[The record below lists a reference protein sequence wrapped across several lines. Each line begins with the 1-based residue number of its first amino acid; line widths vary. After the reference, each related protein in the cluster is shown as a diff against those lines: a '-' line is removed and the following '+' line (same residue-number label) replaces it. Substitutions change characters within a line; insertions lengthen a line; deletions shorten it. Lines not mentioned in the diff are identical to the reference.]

1 MKKLL
6 GVLMAILMVLTLV
19 GCGGGTTQETEV
31 KEEVE
36 ETTSEKIVIKFA
48 AQGDSTP
55 ATQTSIDDFNK
66 SQDKYEVQW
75 VDMSNDSGQM
85 KDALK
90 TSLSAGSSD
99 YDVISM
105 DVCWA
110 GEFAAA
116 GYIQPI
122 DEMIKSAGLKI
133 SDFNAGS
140 MSAGTYNSK
149 TYALPF
155 FPDLGVLFFR
165 KDIVSEEDAAKLVAG
180 DYTYTDML
188 AMAEKYKG
196 EGGTTEGYFFQA
208 KQGECL
214 VCNAAEFTAG
224 WTNIENG
231 LKEFKALTDSKGTPA
246 DILNYAEGETEA
258 FMNGVAVFARNWPY
272 MNGCD
277 TTLTADQIGYAP
289 LPGGSCVGGWLLGIN
304 KNSKN
309 VEGAFEF
316 AKFLATEGQ
325 VVQATVGGHLP
336 GYTATLN
343 DASVLSANPML
354 TDAGFQKALSTTV
367 SRPVSSNYAEA
378 SDAIQ
383 IKVHAFLSGDAE
395 LAETVDAVNAALA
408 Q

>member
-6 GVLMAILMVLTLV
+6 AVLLAMMMVFTLA
-19 GCGGGTTQETEV
+19 GCGSSNSGDTAAPAD
-31 KEEVE
+31 
-36 ETTSEKIVIKFA
+36 EKIVIKFA

-55 ATQTSIDDFNK
+55 ATQKSIDNFNA
-66 SQDKYEVQW
+66 SQDKYVVEW
-75 VDMSNDSGQM
+75 VDMSNDSGAM

-99 YDVISM
+99 YDVLSM

-122 DEMIKSAGLKI
+122 DEMIKNAGLRI

-140 MSAGTYNSK
+140 MSAGTYNAK

-165 KDIVSEEDAAKLVAG
+165 KDIVSEDDAAKLVAG
-180 DYTYTDML
+180 NYTYTDLL

-196 EGGTTEGYFFQA
+196 QGGTTEGYLFQA

-214 VCNAAEFTAG
+214 VCNTAEFTAG
-224 WTNIENG
+224 WTNIEGG
-231 LKEFKALTDSKGTPA
+231 LKEFKALTDSKATPA

-277 TTLTADQIGYAP
+277 TTLTADQIAYAP

-304 KNSKN
+304 KNSAN
-309 VEGAFEF
+309 AEGAFEF
-316 AKFLATEGQ
+316 AKYLATEGQ
-325 VVQATVGGHLP
+325 VVQATDGGHLP
-336 GYTATLN
+336 GYTATLS
-343 DASVLSANPML
+343 DSSVLGANAML

-383 IKVHAFLSGDAE
+383 IAVHAYLSGDAE
-395 LAETVDAVNAALA
+395 LAATVSAVEAALA
-408 Q
+408 K

>member
-6 GVLMAILMVLTLV
+6 TVLLATLMVLSLAA
-19 GCGGGTTQETEV
+19 CGSKESTATGEGEATTA
-31 KEEVE
+31 
-36 ETTSEKIVIKFA
+36 EKITIKFA

-55 ATQTSIDDFNK
+55 ATQKSIDNFNA
-66 SQDKYEVQW
+66 SQDKYVVEW
-75 VDMSNDSGQM
+75 VDMSNDSGAM

-90 TSLSAGSSD
+90 TSLSAGSAD

-122 DEMIKSAGLKI
+122 DEMIKSSGLKI

-140 MSAGTYNSK
+140 MSAGTYNAK

-165 KDIVSEEDAAKLVAG
+165 KDIVSEDDAAKLVAG
-180 DYTYTDML
+180 NYTFTDLL

-196 EGGTTEGYFFQA
+196 KEGTTEGYLFQA

-214 VCNAAEFTAG
+214 VCNTAEFTAG
-224 WTNIENG
+224 WTNIEGG
-231 LKEFKALTDSKGTPA
+231 LKEFKALTDSKATPA

-272 MNGCD
+272 MKGCA
-277 TTLTADQIGYAP
+277 TTLTDDQIGYAP

-304 KNSKN
+304 KNSAN

-316 AKFLATEGQ
+316 IKYLASEGQ
-325 VVQATVGGHLP
+325 IVQATDGGHLP
-336 GYTATLN
+336 GYTAALS
-343 DASVLSANPML
+343 DSSVLAKNPML
-354 TDAGFQKALSTTV
+354 SDAGFQKALATTV

-383 IKVHAFLSGDAE
+383 IAVHAYLSGDAE
-395 LAETVDAVNAALA
+395 LAATVSAVEAALA
-408 Q
+408 K

>member
-1 MKKLL
+1 MKKLFA
-6 GVLMAILMVLTLV
+6 VLLATLMVLTLV
-19 GCGGGTTQETEV
+19 SCGSSTGST
-31 KEEVE
+31 
-36 ETTSEKIVIKFA
+36 ETTTSSEKVTIKFA

-55 ATQTSIDDFNK
+55 ATQKSIDDFNA
-66 SQDKYEVQW
+66 SQDKYVVEW
-75 VDMSNDSGQM
+75 VDMSNDSGAM

-122 DEMIKSAGLKI
+122 DEMIKNAGLRI

-140 MSAGTYNSK
+140 MSAGTYNAK

-165 KDIVSEEDAAKLVAG
+165 KDIVSEDDAAKLVAG
-180 DYTYTDML
+180 NYTYTDLL

-196 EGGTTEGYFFQA
+196 QGGTTEGYLFQA

-214 VCNAAEFTAG
+214 VCNTAEFTAG
-224 WTNIENG
+224 WTNIEGG
-231 LKEFKALTDSKGTPA
+231 LKEFKALTDSKATPA

-277 TTLTADQIGYAP
+277 TTLTADQIAYAP

-304 KNSKN
+304 KNSAN
-309 VEGAFEF
+309 AEGAFEF
-316 AKFLATEGQ
+316 AKYLATEGQ
-325 VVQATVGGHLP
+325 VVQATDGGHLP
-336 GYTATLN
+336 GYTATLS
-343 DASVLSANPML
+343 DSSVLGANAML

-383 IKVHAFLSGDAE
+383 IAVHAYLSGDAE
-395 LAETVDAVNAALA
+395 LAATVSAVEAALA
-408 Q
+408 K

>member
-1 MKKLL
+1 MAVLL
-6 GVLMAILMVLTLV
+6 ALMMVFALV
-19 GCGGGTTQETEV
+19 GCGA
-31 KEEVE
+31 KEEDTPVE
-36 ETTSEKIVIKFA
+36 PTDEKIVIKFA
-48 AQGDSTP
+48 AQGDSTA
-55 ATQTSIDDFNK
+55 ATKTSVDAFNA
-66 SQDKYEVQW
+66 SQDKYVVEW
-75 VDMSNDSGQM
+75 VDMSNDSNAM

-122 DEMIKSAGLKI
+122 DELIKAAGLKV

-140 MSAGTYNSK
+140 MSAGTYNAK

-165 KDIVSEEDAAKLVAG
+165 KDIVSEDVAAKLVAG
-180 DYTYTDML
+180 DYTYADML
-188 AMAEKYKG
+188 AWAEEYKG
-196 EGGTTEGYFFQA
+196 QGGTTEGYLFQA

-214 VCNAAEFTAG
+214 VCNTAEFTAG
-224 WTNIENG
+224 WTDIENG
-231 LKEFKALTDSKGTPA
+231 LVAFKALTDSEGTPA
-246 DILNYAEGETEA
+246 DILNYAEGETEQ
-258 FMNGVAVFARNWPY
+258 FMSGVSVFARNWPY

-304 KNSKN
+304 KNSAN
-309 VEGAFEF
+309 AEGAFEF
-316 AKFLATEGQ
+316 MKYLATEGQ
-325 VVQATVGGHLP
+325 VCQATTGGHLP
-336 GYTATLN
+336 GYNATLN
-343 DASVLSANPML
+343 DASVLAANAML
-354 TDAGFQKALSTTV
+354 TDAGFQGALATTV
-367 SRPVSSNYAEA
+367 SRPVSANYAGA
-378 SDAIQ
+378 SDAIM
-383 IKVHAFLSGDAE
+383 IAVHAYLSGDAE
-395 LAETVDAVNAALA
+395 LAATVDAVNAALA

>member
-6 GVLMAILMVLTLV
+6 VVLLAMMMLFTLA
-19 GCGGGTTQETEV
+19 GCGQ
-31 KEEVE
+31 KAE
-36 ETTSEKIVIKFA
+36 ETTAQETAPATEKVVIKFA

-55 ATQTSIDDFNK
+55 ATQASIDAFNA

-75 VDMSNDSGQM
+75 VDMSNDSGAM

-122 DEMIKSAGLKI
+122 DELIKAAGLKM

-140 MSAGTYNSK
+140 MSAGTYNAK

-165 KDIVSEEDAAKLVAG
+165 KDIVSADDAAKLVAG
-180 DYTYTDML
+180 DYTYADIL

-196 EGGTTEGYFFQA
+196 QGGTTEGYLFQA

-224 WTNIENG
+224 WTDVENG
-231 LKEFKALTDSKGTPA
+231 LVAFKALTDSSATPA

-272 MNGCD
+272 MNGCA

-304 KNSKN
+304 KNSAN

-316 AKFLATEGQ
+316 AKYLATDGQ
-325 VVQATVGGHLP
+325 VVQATQGGHLP
-336 GYTATLN
+336 GYNATLA
-343 DASVLSANPML
+343 DSSVLAANPML
-354 TDAGFQKALSTTV
+354 TDAGFKAALATTV

-383 IKVHAFLSGDAE
+383 ISVHAYLSGDAE
-395 LAETVDAVNAALA
+395 LADTVAAVNAALGK
-408 Q
+408 

>member
-6 GVLMAILMVLTLV
+6 AVLLAMMMVFTLA
-19 GCGGGTTQETEV
+19 GCSSSS
-31 KEEVE
+31 E
-36 ETTSEKIVIKFA
+36 ETAAPAEEKIVIKFA

-55 ATQTSIDDFNK
+55 ATQKSIDNFNA
-66 SQDKYEVQW
+66 SQDKYVVEW
-75 VDMSNDSGQM
+75 ADMSNDSGAM

-99 YDVISM
+99 YDVLSM

-122 DEMIKSAGLKI
+122 DEMIKAAGLKV

-140 MSAGTYNSK
+140 MSAGTYNAK

-165 KDIVSEEDAAKLVAG
+165 KDIVSADDAAKLVAG
-180 DYTYTDML
+180 DYTYADML

-196 EGGTTEGYFFQA
+196 QGGTTEGYMFQA
-208 KQGECL
+208 RQGECL
-214 VCNAAEFTAG
+214 VCNTAEFTAG
-224 WTNIENG
+224 WTDIENG
-231 LKEFKALTDSKGTPA
+231 LVSLKALTDSTGTPA

-258 FMNGVAVFARNWPY
+258 FMNGTAVFARNWPY
-272 MNGCD
+272 MNGCA
-277 TTLTADQIGYAP
+277 TTLTPDQIGYAP

-304 KNSKN
+304 KNSAN
-309 VEGAFEF
+309 PEGAFEF
-316 AKFLATEGQ
+316 AKYLATEGQ
-325 VVQATVGGHLP
+325 VVQATDGGHLP
-336 GYTATLN
+336 GYNATLT

-354 TDAGFQKALSTTV
+354 TDAGFQAALATTV
-367 SRPVSSNYAEA
+367 SRPVSANYAEA

-383 IKVHAFLSGDAE
+383 ISVHAFLSGDAE
-395 LAETVDAVNAALA
+395 LADTVAKVTAAL

>member
-6 GVLMAILMVLTLV
+6 VVLLAMMMAFTLV
-19 GCGGGTTQETEV
+19 GCGS
-31 KEEVE
+31 KEETAAPE
-36 ETTSEKIVIKFA
+36 ETTGEKIVIKFA

-55 ATQTSIDDFNK
+55 ATQASIDEFNA

-75 VDMSNDSGQM
+75 VDMSNDSGAM

-99 YDVISM
+99 YDVLSM

-116 GYIQPI
+116 GYITPI
-122 DEMIKSAGLKI
+122 DEMIKAAGLKV

-140 MSAGTYNSK
+140 MSAGTYNAK

-165 KDIVSEEDAAKLVAG
+165 KDIVSADEAAKLVSG
-180 DYTYTDML
+180 DYTYADLL
-188 AMAEKYKG
+188 AMAEAHKG
-196 EGGTTEGYFFQA
+196 EGGTTEGYLFQA

-214 VCNAAEFTAG
+214 VCNAAELTAG
-224 WTNIENG
+224 WTDIENG
-231 LKEFKALTDSKGTPA
+231 LKSFKALTDSDATPA

-258 FMNGVAVFARNWPY
+258 FMNGVSVFARNWPY
-272 MNGCD
+272 MNGCA

-304 KNSKN
+304 KNSVN
-309 VEGAFEF
+309 QEGAFEF
-316 AKFLATEGQ
+316 MKYLATDGQ
-325 VVQATVGGHLP
+325 VTQATAGGHLP
-336 GYTATLN
+336 GYNATLE
-343 DASVLSANPML
+343 DASVLGANAML
-354 TDAGFQKALSTTV
+354 TDAGFKAALATTV
-367 SRPVSSNYAEA
+367 SRPVSADYATA

-383 IKVHAFLSGDAE
+383 IAVHAYLSGDAE
-395 LAETVDAVNAALA
+395 LAATVEAVNAALA
-408 Q
+408 K

>member
-6 GVLMAILMVLTLV
+6 TILLAVLMVLSLAS
-19 GCGGGTTQETEV
+19 CGSSTSTD
-31 KEEVE
+31 
-36 ETTSEKIVIKFA
+36 TSESEATTTEKVTIKFA

-55 ATQTSIDDFNK
+55 ATQKSIDNFNA
-66 SQDKYEVQW
+66 SQDKYVVEW
-75 VDMSNDSGQM
+75 VDMSNDSGAM

-116 GYIQPI
+116 GFIQPI

-140 MSAGTYNSK
+140 MSAGTYNAK

-165 KDIVSEEDAAKLVAG
+165 KDIVSEDDAAKLVAG
-180 DYTYTDML
+180 NYTYTDLL

-196 EGGTTEGYFFQA
+196 QGGTSEGYLFQA

-224 WTNIENG
+224 WTNIEGG
-231 LKEFKALTDSKGTPA
+231 LKEFKALTDSKATPA

-277 TTLTADQIGYAP
+277 TTLTGDQIGYAP

-304 KNSKN
+304 KNSAN

-316 AKFLATEGQ
+316 AKYLATEGQ
-325 VVQATVGGHLP
+325 VVQATDGGHLP
-336 GYTATLN
+336 GYTATLS
-343 DASVLSANPML
+343 DSSVLGANAML
-354 TDAGFQKALSTTV
+354 TDEGFQKALSTTV

-383 IKVHAFLSGDAE
+383 ISVHAYLSGDAE
-395 LAETVDAVNAALA
+395 LAATVSAVEAALA
-408 Q
+408 K

>member
-6 GVLMAILMVLTLV
+6 AVLLAMMMIFTLA
-19 GCGGGTTQETEV
+19 GCGSSNN
-31 KEEVE
+31 EEE
-36 ETTSEKIVIKFA
+36 PENPTAEKIVIKFA

-55 ATQTSIDDFNK
+55 ATQKSIDNFNA
-66 SQDKYEVQW
+66 SQDKYVVEW
-75 VDMSNDSGQM
+75 VDMSNDSGAM

-99 YDVISM
+99 YDVLSM

-116 GYIQPI
+116 GYIKPI
-122 DEMIKSAGLKI
+122 DEMIKAAGLKV

-140 MSAGTYNSK
+140 MSAGTYNAK

-165 KDIVSEEDAAKLVAG
+165 KDIVSEDEAAKLVSG
-180 DYTYTDML
+180 NYTYEDML

-196 EGGTTEGYFFQA
+196 QGGTTEGYMFQA

-214 VCNAAEFTAG
+214 VCNTAEFTAG
-224 WTNIENG
+224 WTDIENG
-231 LKEFKALTDSKGTPA
+231 LKAMKALTDSTGTPA

-258 FMNGVAVFARNWPY
+258 FMNGTAVFARNWPY
-272 MNGCD
+272 MNGCA

-304 KNSKN
+304 KNSAN
-309 VEGAFEF
+309 PEGAFEF
-316 AKFLATEGQ
+316 AKYLATEGQ
-325 VVQATVGGHLP
+325 VVQATDGGHLP
-336 GYTATLN
+336 GYNSTLS
-343 DASVLSANPML
+343 DSSVLAANTML
-354 TDAGFQKALSTTV
+354 TDAGFQGALATTV
-367 SRPVSSNYAEA
+367 SRPVSANYAEA
-378 SDAIQ
+378 SDAIM
-383 IKVHAFLSGDAE
+383 INVHAYLSGDAD
-395 LAETVDAVNAALA
+395 LATAVAAVEAALK
-408 Q
+408 

>member
-6 GVLMAILMVLTLV
+6 VVLLAMMMAFTLV
-19 GCGGGTTQETEV
+19 GCGS
-31 KEEVE
+31 KEETATPE
-36 ETTSEKIVIKFA
+36 ATTGEKTIIKFA

-55 ATQTSIDDFNK
+55 ATQASIDEFNA

-75 VDMSNDSGQM
+75 VDMSNDSGAM

-99 YDVISM
+99 YDVLSM

-116 GYIQPI
+116 GYIVPI
-122 DEMIKSAGLKI
+122 DEMIKAAGLKV

-140 MSAGTYNSK
+140 MSAGTYNAK

-165 KDIVSEEDAAKLVAG
+165 KDIVSEDDAAKLVAG
-180 DYTYTDML
+180 NYTFTDL
-188 AMAEKYKG
+188 LGMAEKYKG
-196 EGGTTEGYFFQA
+196 KEGTTEGYLFQA

-224 WTNIENG
+224 WTNIEGG
-231 LKEFKALTDSKGTPA
+231 LKEFKALTDSKATPA

-272 MNGCD
+272 MKGCA
-277 TTLTADQIGYAP
+277 TTLTDDQIAYAP

-304 KNSKN
+304 KNSTN
-309 VEGAFEF
+309 AEGAFEF
-316 AKFLATEGQ
+316 IKYLASEGQ
-325 VVQATVGGHLP
+325 IVQATDGGHLP
-336 GYTATLN
+336 GYTAALS
-343 DASVLSANPML
+343 DSSVLAKNPML
-354 TDAGFQKALSTTV
+354 SDAGFQKALATTV

-383 IKVHAFLSGDAE
+383 IAVHAYLSGDAE
-395 LAETVDAVNAALA
+395 LAATVSAVEAALA
-408 Q
+408 K

>member
-6 GVLMAILMVLTLV
+6 AVLLAMMMVFTLA
-19 GCGGGTTQETEV
+19 GCGSNTSESTTTED
-31 KEEVE
+31 
-36 ETTSEKIVIKFA
+36 TTAPAEKIVIKFA

-55 ATQTSIDDFNK
+55 ATQASIDAYNA

-75 VDMSNDSGQM
+75 VDMSNDSNAM

-116 GYIQPI
+116 GYIAPI
-122 DEMIKSAGLKI
+122 DEMIKAAGLKV

-140 MSAGTYNSK
+140 MSAGTYNAK

-165 KDIVSEEDAAKLVAG
+165 KDIVTEDEAAKLVSG
-180 DYTYTDML
+180 DYTFADLL
-188 AMAEKYKG
+188 AMAKAHKG
-196 EGGTTEGYFFQA
+196 EAGTTEGYLFQA

-224 WTNIENG
+224 WTDIENG
-231 LKEFKALTDSKGTPA
+231 LKAFKDLTDSDATPA

-304 KNSKN
+304 KNSAN
-309 VEGAFEF
+309 AEGAFDF
-316 AKFLATEGQ
+316 MKYLATEGQ
-325 VVQATVGGHLP
+325 VTQATTGGHLP
-336 GYTATLN
+336 GYNATLS
-343 DASVLSANPML
+343 DASVLAANTML
-354 TDAGFQKALSTTV
+354 TDAGFQGALATTV
-367 SRPVSSNYAEA
+367 SRPVSSNYSEA

-383 IKVHAFLSGDAE
+383 INVHAYLAGDAE
-395 LAETVDAVNAALA
+395 LAATVAAVEAALA
-408 Q
+408 K

>member
-6 GVLMAILMVLTLV
+6 TILLAVLMVLSLAS
-19 GCGGGTTQETEV
+19 CGSSTSTD
-31 KEEVE
+31 
-36 ETTSEKIVIKFA
+36 TSESEATTTEKVTIKFA

-55 ATQTSIDDFNK
+55 ATQKSIDNFNA
-66 SQDKYEVQW
+66 SQDKYVVEW
-75 VDMSNDSGQM
+75 VDMSNDSGAM

-140 MSAGTYNSK
+140 MSAGTYNAK

-165 KDIVSEEDAAKLVAG
+165 KDIVSEDDAAKLVAG
-180 DYTYTDML
+180 NYTYTDLL

-196 EGGTTEGYFFQA
+196 QGGTSEGYLFQA

-224 WTNIENG
+224 WTNIEGG
-231 LKEFKALTDSKGTPA
+231 LKEFKALTDSKATPA

-277 TTLTADQIGYAP
+277 TTLTGDQIGYAP

-304 KNSKN
+304 KNSAN

-316 AKFLATEGQ
+316 AKYLATEGQ
-325 VVQATVGGHLP
+325 VVQATDGGHLP

-343 DASVLSANPML
+343 DSSVLGANAML
-354 TDAGFQKALSTTV
+354 TDEGFQKALSTTV

-383 IKVHAFLSGDAE
+383 ISVHAYLSGDAE
-395 LAETVDAVNAALA
+395 LAATVSAVEAALA
-408 Q
+408 K

>member
-6 GVLMAILMVLTLV
+6 TVLLATLMVLSLAA
-19 GCGGGTTQETEV
+19 CGSKESTATGEGEATTA
-31 KEEVE
+31 
-36 ETTSEKIVIKFA
+36 EKITIKFA

-55 ATQTSIDDFNK
+55 ATQKSIDNFNA
-66 SQDKYEVQW
+66 SQDKYVVEW
-75 VDMSNDSGQM
+75 VDMSNDSGAM

-90 TSLSAGSSD
+90 TSLSAGSAD

-122 DEMIKSAGLKI
+122 DEMIKSSGLKI

-140 MSAGTYNSK
+140 MSAGTYNAK

-165 KDIVSEEDAAKLVAG
+165 KDIVSEDDAAKLVAG
-180 DYTYTDML
+180 NYTFTDLL

-196 EGGTTEGYFFQA
+196 KEGTTEGYLFQA

-214 VCNAAEFTAG
+214 VCNTAEFTAG
-224 WTNIENG
+224 WTNIEGG
-231 LKEFKALTDSKGTPA
+231 LKEFKALTDSKATPA

-272 MNGCD
+272 MKGCD
-277 TTLTADQIGYAP
+277 TTLTDDQIGYAP

-304 KNSKN
+304 KNSAN
-309 VEGAFEF
+309 AEGAFEF
-316 AKFLATEGQ
+316 IKYLASEGQ
-325 VVQATVGGHLP
+325 IVQATDGGHLP
-336 GYTATLN
+336 GYTAALN
-343 DASVLSANPML
+343 DSSVLAKNPML

-383 IKVHAFLSGDAE
+383 IAVHAYLSGDAE
-395 LAETVDAVNAALA
+395 LAATVSAVEAALA
-408 Q
+408 K

>member
-6 GVLMAILMVLTLV
+6 STLLAILMVFSLV
-19 GCGGGTTQETEV
+19 GCGSKTDDSSANNAETPAA
-31 KEEVE
+31 K
-36 ETTSEKIVIKFA
+36 TVIKFA

-55 ATQTSIDDFNK
+55 ATKASVDAFNA

-75 VDMSNDSGQM
+75 VDMSNDSNAM
-85 KDALK
+85 KDSLK

-116 GYIQPI
+116 GYIAPI
-122 DEMIKSAGLKI
+122 DEMIKSAGLKV

-140 MSAGTYNSK
+140 MSAGTYNAK

-165 KDIVSEEDAAKLVAG
+165 KDIVSEDDAAKLVSG
-180 DYTYTDML
+180 NYTFTDL
-188 AMAEKYKG
+188 LEMAKKYKG
-196 EGGTTEGYFFQA
+196 QGGTTEGYLFQA

-214 VCNAAEFTAG
+214 VCNTAEFTAG
-224 WTNIENG
+224 WTDIENG
-231 LKEFKALTDSKGTPA
+231 LVAFKALTDSDATPA
-246 DILNYAEGETEA
+246 DILNYAEGETES

-272 MNGCD
+272 MNGCQ

-304 KNSKN
+304 KNSAN
-309 VEGAFEF
+309 QEGAFEF
-316 AKFLATEGQ
+316 MKYLATEGQ
-325 VVQATVGGHLP
+325 VAQATQGGHLP
-336 GYTATLN
+336 GYNATLK
-343 DASVLSANPML
+343 DSSVLAANAML
-354 TDAGFQKALSTTV
+354 TDAGFQAALSTTV

-378 SDAIQ
+378 SDAIM
-383 IKVHAFLSGDAE
+383 IAVHAYLSGDAE
-395 LAETVDAVNAALA
+395 LAATVEAVNAALTK
-408 Q
+408 

>member
-6 GVLMAILMVLTLV
+6 AVLLAMMMVFTLA
-19 GCGGGTTQETEV
+19 GCGSSESGETAAPAD
-31 KEEVE
+31 
-36 ETTSEKIVIKFA
+36 EKIVIKFA

-55 ATQTSIDDFNK
+55 ATQKSIDNFNA
-66 SQDKYEVQW
+66 SQDKYVVEW
-75 VDMSNDSGQM
+75 VDMSNDSGAM

-99 YDVISM
+99 YDVLSM

-122 DEMIKSAGLKI
+122 DEMIKAAGLKV

-140 MSAGTYNSK
+140 MSAGTYNAK

-165 KDIVSEEDAAKLVAG
+165 KDIVSAEDAAKLVSG
-180 DYTYTDML
+180 DYTYADML
-188 AMAEKYKG
+188 TMAEGYKG
-196 EGGTTEGYFFQA
+196 QGGTTEGYMFQA

-214 VCNAAEFTAG
+214 VCNTAEFTAG
-224 WTNIENG
+224 WTDIENG
-231 LKEFKALTDSKGTPA
+231 LKAMKALTDSTGTPA

-258 FMNGVAVFARNWPY
+258 FMNGTAVFARNWPY
-272 MNGCD
+272 MNGCA

-304 KNSKN
+304 KNSAN
-309 VEGAFEF
+309 PEGAFEF
-316 AKFLATEGQ
+316 AKYLATEGQ
-325 VVQATVGGHLP
+325 VVQATDGGHLP
-336 GYTATLN
+336 GYNSTLS
-343 DASVLSANPML
+343 DSSVLAANTML
-354 TDAGFQKALSTTV
+354 TDAGFQGALATTV
-367 SRPVSSNYAEA
+367 SRPVSANYAEA
-378 SDAIQ
+378 SDAIM
-383 IKVHAFLSGDAE
+383 INVHAYLSGDAD
-395 LAETVDAVNAALA
+395 LATAVAAVEAALK
-408 Q
+408 